1 MSITPLLIAPL
12 EVGMIKNLKP
22 WLTPDN
28 AFRNLINCYLY
39 KTRVRK
45 RFGSHLLGGSLG
57 SAQLQYSA
65 GMTDEEGK
73 LSIDIQ
79 LDIGQAITIDGERFT
94 IQKVS
99 PFQYSPSSSAIT
111 LSYTENK
118 LNIEGAPPSTSVGVA
133 PGLPVQG
140 LILRET
146 GELNFEDTVAFDTR
160 KSYKHVGNKWQALGG
175 DNSWTGDDTNFFWG
189 VNYRGENAYQTY
201 LYVVNY
207 VAADGIKYL
216 PNDSDNWVTMKPK
229 TSDGELQTARLL
241 IGFRDRLIAL
251 NTKETCG
258 GGLRVYPSRARWSQF
273 GDPRNPEVSWLDARG
288 RGDFRDA
295 PTRQQIIGARIIKGH
310 LIVYF
315 ERSTWELQYT
325 GYDGYLFE
333 WKEINSELGCESTFS
348 TVPFDESVLA
358 VGNVGIHACNG
369 VAVGRIDKQIP
380 KEVYKIHSCC
390 ASVERVHGIRD
401 FVQEMVYWTVPYHRG
416 NSRFPNRILAYNYVE
431 KAYSYFFDSFT
442 CFGYHQRRRDITWR
456 NAKDFYPNWR
466 SAKESWQSGK
476 SRSAFPDIIAGN
488 QQGIVFV
495 IDPQNNTN
503 APSLVVTS
511 VDGRTVKI
519 MNHNLTLYDYIRFES
534 TGKIVKINQVV
545 DEDQIVVDEQLT
557 SESAGDMV
565 RRVSNWYVKTKQF
578 NPGSQSGNKFSFP
591 HIDFLLDV
599 TENGQ
604 MTVDYIINAGQGSN
618 LSQIALP
625 DTLYGNMDLW
635 SKPEEIDD
643 WTMIEQEYAWHR
655 YFPQAQG
662 SFIQLI
668 ITMNDRQMRDWSI
681 SSEEFVLH
689 GFILYVTGRGVIV

>member
-1 MSITPLLIAPL
+1 M
-12 EVGMIKNLKP
+12 MKNLKP
-22 WLTPDN
+22 WLQPDN
-28 AFRNLINCYLY
+28 AFISMINCYLY
-39 KTRVRK
+39 KARVRK
-45 RFGSHLLGGSLG
+45 RIGSHLLGGSLN
-57 SAQLQYSA
+57 SAQLQYVA
-65 GMTDEEGK
+65 GTTDQEGK
-73 LSIDIQ
+73 LSITIQ
-79 LDIGQAITIDGERFT
+79 LSMGQAILIDGKRFT
-94 IQKVS
+94 IQS
-99 PFQYSPSSSAIT
+99 IDPFQYTPMDPAIT
-111 LSYTENK
+111 LTYLANT
-118 LNIEGAPPSTSVGVA
+118 LNIEGALASLDVSIA

-140 LILRET
+140 LLLRET
-146 GELNFEDTVAFDTR
+146 GEVNFEDTVAFDTA
-160 KSYKHVGNKWQALGG
+160 KSYKHLNNKWVALGG
-175 DNSWTGDDTNFFWG
+175 DNTWTGDDTNFFWG
-189 VNYRGENAYQTY
+189 VNYQGENAYQTY

-216 PNDSDNWVTMKPK
+216 PNDSNNWVTMKPK
-229 TSDGELQTARLL
+229 TSDGELHTARML

-251 NTKETCG
+251 NTKEITAG
-258 GGLRVYPSRARWSQF
+258 TIRVYPSRARWCQF
-273 GDPRNPEVSWLDARG
+273 GDPRNPDVSWLDAAG

-348 TVPFDESVLA
+348 TIPFDESVLA
-358 VGNVGIHACNG
+358 IGNVGIHACNG
-369 VAVGRIDKQIP
+369 VAVGRIDEQIP

-390 ASVERVHGIRD
+390 ASVERVYGIRD

-442 CFGYHQRRRDITWR
+442 CFGYYQRRTDITWR
-456 NAKDFYPNWR
+456 NAHLFYPNWR

-503 APSLVVTS
+503 ALSLIVTA
-511 VDGRTVKI
+511 VNDRTVTI
-519 MNHNLTLYDYIRFES
+519 VNHNLTLYDYIRFES
-534 TGKIVKINQVV
+534 TGKIVKVNEVLSDDQIIV
-545 DEDQIVVDEQLT
+545 DEYLT
-557 SESAGDMV
+557 TESGGDMV
-565 RRVSNWYVKTKQF
+565 RRVSNWYLKTKQF
-578 NPGSQSGNKFSFP
+578 NPGTPTGQKFSFP

-599 TENGQ
+599 TKNGK
-604 MTVDYIINAGQGSN
+604 MMVDYIINAGQGSN
-618 LSQIALP
+618 ISQIAIE
-625 DTLYGNMDLW
+625 DTIYGNMCLW
-635 SKPEEIDD
+635 SKPELIDD

-668 ITMNDRQMRDWSI
+668 ITMNDQQIRDWRI
-681 SSEEFVLH
+681 SSEGFVLH
-689 GFILYVTGRGVIV
+689 GFILYVNGRGVIV

>member
-1 MSITPLLIAPL
+1 MQPLLIAPL
-12 EVGMIKNLKP
+12 EIGTIKNLKP
-22 WLTPDN
+22 WLTPEN
-28 AFRNLINCYLY
+28 AFRSLINCYLY
-39 KTRVRK
+39 KSRIRK

-57 SAQLQYSA
+57 SAQLQYEL
-65 GMTDEEGK
+65 GKTDDQGK
-73 LSIDIQ
+73 FSTEITLTR
-79 LDIGQAITIDGERFT
+79 GQAVEIGGKRFT
-94 IQKVS
+94 IQSAS
-99 PFQYSPSSSAIT
+99 PFQYYPLNDIIK
-111 LSYTENK
+111 LSYADNK
-118 LNIEGAPPSTSVGVA
+118 LQIENAPAQSSIGFFPA
-133 PGLPVQG
+133 LPVQG
-140 LILRET
+140 LLLRET
-146 GELNFEDTVAFDTR
+146 GEVNFEDTVAFDTR
-160 KSYKHVGNKWQALGG
+160 RSYRHLNNKWVSLGG
-175 DNSWTGDDTNFFWG
+175 VNTWSGDDTNFFWG

-207 VAADGIKYL
+207 VAADGIRYL
-216 PNDSDNWVTMKPK
+216 PNTSNDWIMIKPK
-229 TSDGELQTARLL
+229 TSEGELHTARLL
-241 IGFRDRLIAL
+241 VGFRDRLIAL
-251 NTKETCG
+251 NTKELCG
-258 GGLRVYPSRARWSQF
+258 GAVRVYPSRARWSQF
-273 GDPRNPEVSWLDARG
+273 GDPRNPDVSWLDARG

-333 WKEINSELGCESTFS
+333 WKQINSELGCESTFS
-348 TVPFDESVLA
+348 TVPFDESVIA

-369 VAVGRIDKQIP
+369 VAVGRIDEQIP

-390 ASVERVHGIRD
+390 ASVERVYGIRD

-456 NAKDFYPNWR
+456 NAYQFYPNWR
-466 SAKESWQSGK
+466 SAKEAWNSGK

-503 APSLVVTS
+503 APSLVISEVQDRVLT
-511 VDGRTVKI
+511 I
-519 MNHNLTLYDYIRFES
+519 INHNLTLYDYIRIES
-534 TGKIVKINQVV
+534 TGKIVKINRVISDDQIEV
-545 DEDQIVVDEQLT
+545 DEYLT
-557 SESAGDMV
+557 TEAAGDMV

-578 NPGSQSGNKFSFP
+578 NPGTAAGQKFSFP
-591 HIDFLLDV
+591 YIDFLIDV
-599 TENGQ
+599 TKNGE
-604 MTVDYIINAGQGSN
+604 MTVDYIVNSGQGS
-618 LSQIALP
+618 LMSQIALE

-635 SKPEEIDD
+635 SKPEPIDD

-668 ITMNDRQMRDWSI
+668 MTMRDAQIRDWKI

-689 GFILYVTGRGVIV
+689 GFILYVSGRGVIV